1 MSMETD
7 AQAYTGLPLA
17 IDAERET
24 MMASIADGTA
34 VQVEKYRAALTEAAR
49 TGTLSDERGGQIA
62 NETLALAAASS
73 SAVALIAFERA
84 LHSARLGA
92 KQWSN
97 GKTDRDSKVMALE
110 SLAADAAARL
120 QVDLAC
126 LEY

>member
-17 IDAERET
+17 IDAEQEA
-24 MMASIADGTA
+24 MMASIAAETGA
-34 VQVEKYRAALTEAAR
+34 QVEQYRAALTEAAR
-49 TGTLSDERGGQIA
+49 NGTLSDERGGQIA
-62 NETLALAAASS
+62 DEVLKLAAASS

-84 LHSARLGA
+84 LHTARIGA
-92 KQWSN
+92 KAWSN

-126 LEY
+126 LRY